1 MYITFTR
8 RAGTLFGRFA
18 DGQAQNFRTSS
29 LIFRRVRIRRREAF
43 SREPPPDASRG
54 GPLKSANQPSRSS
67 PLGKAPRRRTTQGES
82 NRGSERRSNGK
93 TRMSLIIWESRKTSF
108 LVVIDAEVGR
118 RSINRAA
125 TRKRLLR
132 FAPFFHS
139 SLPNPR
145 LFTVPKIKTDIPD
158 STLVYPKLPK
168 FTTKK
173 KLFSKIFT
181 TFPPLLSNTEFQLSP
196 SKGLIGLSKKE
207 R

>member
-67 PLGKAPRRRTTQGES
+67 PLGKAPRRRTIKGNPTAVRKDAQTE
-82 NRGSERRSNGK
+82 K
-93 TRMSLIIWESRKTSF
+93 TRMSLIILGISQASF
-108 LVVIDAEVGR
+108 LTFIDAGIGR
-118 RSINRAA
+118 RSTNRAA

-132 FAPFFHS
+132 FAPLFLT

-145 LFTVPKIKTDIPD
+145 LFTAPKIKTDIPD
-158 STLVYPKLPK
+158 STLVYPKLPN

-173 KLFSKIFT
+173 SPFSKIFT
-181 TFPPLLSNTEFQLSP
+181 TFPPLLPKIEFQLSP

-207 R
+207 G